1 MMDRSKSYEAWGVF
15 GAFVLG
21 LMLRLIPAKNSI
33 VDGEVLFFGYDS
45 FYHLRRIFFTTENF
59 PTTLWFDSYLNHP
72 MGLDLTWPPLF
83 DQAVAAV
90 AILFGGG
97 VRAVEMTAA
106 LAPPILGAGM
116 ILTVYILAK
125 KLFGT
130 RVAILSA
137 FILAIDPKHI
147 GRTHFG
153 VADHDVLESLL
164 VFSALVL
171 LTYALSERDGRV
183 WFGAAAGAL
192 LAAVAYTW
200 LGAPIYM
207 GAILIYATIQ
217 VALDLRGGDRTQ
229 ETIVPL
235 AATFGTALL
244 LILPF
249 WDEPWLAPSSFGA
262 LGSLAALGFLCLLSR
277 LFAAK
282 KVTWIA
288 FIPAVALSGYASIL
302 LGYVT
307 GAAPKAQIL
316 LSSGLDYFFL
326 GGGAGQR
333 IAEAAPLHRALDFPS
348 LPFLGIAVSLLGL
361 GVAISSAS
369 RPRLPRDRV
378 LFLIYAAF
386 TLVLAI
392 FQVRF
397 LYLFSISGSI
407 LVALL
412 FFWASDRLKAS
423 RRAGPSTTKALSI
436 ALLALLLLPSLVGVG
451 EIGRYRPE
459 VSGDWLETLDWME
472 KNTPAT
478 AGYEAPFRAAEYG
491 ILSWWDYGNWI
502 LYLSERPV
510 VANNFQAGARDAA
523 LFFLSEDEVEAVA
536 IAERRDARYVATDAK
551 MVYSKLPAI
560 AHWADEDPKSYITI
574 YPHRDL
580 VTYDHK
586 KRFLGTILAR
596 LHLLDCSN
604 LGHFRLVFESNNSVG
619 LIFPTKEVKVFERV
633 NGATI
638 SGTTPY
644 EKPMGAILEM
654 TSNQGRWFQYYN
666 SAIPVDG
673 RYEITVPYSTDATTG
688 TRAMGP
694 YMVGPVEDFI
704 GGDFREVE
712 VTEED
717 VLSGRVVEANF

>member
-1 MMDRSKSYEAWGVF
+1 M
-15 GAFVLG
+15 VLG
-21 LMLRLIPAKNSI
+21 LLMRLIPAKNSI
-33 VDGEVLFFGYDS
+33 VDGDVLFFGYDS
-45 FYHLRRIFFTTENF
+45 FYHLRRIFFTAENF

-72 MGLDLTWPPLF
+72 LGLDLTWPPLF

-97 VRAVEMTAA
+97 IRAVEMTAA

-164 VFSALVL
+164 IFSALVL

-217 VALDLRGGDRTQ
+217 VALDLRGGARTQ

-249 WDEPWLAPSSFGA
+249 WDEPWLVPSFFGA
-262 LGSLAALGFLCLLSR
+262 LGSLAALGVLCLLSR
-277 LFAAK
+277 LFAEK

-288 FIPAVALSGYASIL
+288 FIPAVAVSGYAAIL

-326 GGGAGQR
+326 GGAAGQR
-333 IAEAAPLHRALDFPS
+333 IAEAAPLHRTLDFPS
-348 LPFLGIAVSLLGL
+348 LPFLGFAVALLGL
-361 GVAISSAS
+361 GVAISSPS
-369 RPRLPRDRV
+369 RPRLPRDRA

-423 RRAGPSTTKALSI
+423 GRAGPSTTKALSI
-436 ALLALLLLPSLVGVG
+436 ALLALLLLPSFVGVG

-536 IAERRDARYVATDAK
+536 IAEGRDARYVATDAK

-560 AHWADEDPKSYITI
+560 ASWADEDPESYITI
-574 YPHRDL
+574 YTHWDL

-586 KRFLGTILAR
+586 KRFMGTILAR

-619 LIFPTKEVKVFERV
+619 LIFPTREVKVFERV
-633 NGATI
+633 SGATI
-638 SGTTPY
+638 SGTTSY

-654 TSNQGRWFQYYN
+654 TSNQGRRFQYYN

-694 YMVGPVEDFI
+694 YIVGPVEDFV

>member
-1 MMDRSKSYEAWGVF
+1 MDRRKSYGAWGVF
-15 GAFVLG
+15 GAFFLG
-21 LMLRLIPAKNSI
+21 LLLRLIPAKNSI
-33 VDGEVLFFGYDS
+33 VDGDVLFFGYDS

-72 MGLDLTWPPLF
+72 LGFHLTWPPLF

-97 VRAVEMTAA
+97 VRSVEMTAA

-116 ILTVYILAK
+116 IPVVYLLAK

-164 VFSALVL
+164 IFSALIL
-171 LTYALSERDGRV
+171 LTYALSERDGNV

-217 VALDLRGGDRTQ
+217 IALDLRGGARTQ
-229 ETIVPL
+229 ETIAPL

-244 LILPF
+244 LFLPF
-249 WDEPWLAPSSFGA
+249 WDEPWLVPSFFGA
-262 LGSLAALGFLCLLSR
+262 LGSLAALGVLCLLSR

-288 FIPAVALSGYASIL
+288 FIPAVAVSGYAAIL

-326 GGGAGQR
+326 GGAAGQR
-333 IAEAAPLHRALDFPS
+333 IAEAAPLHRALDLPS
-348 LPFLGIAVSLLGL
+348 FPFLGFAISVLAL

-369 RPRLPRDRV
+369 RPRLRRDRT

-412 FFWASDRLKAS
+412 FFWASDRLKGS
-423 RRAGPSTTKALSI
+423 RRAEPSTTKALSI
-436 ALLALLLLPSLVGVG
+436 ALLALLLLPSFVGVG
-451 EIGRYRPE
+451 EIVRYRPQ

-478 AGYEAPFRAAEYG
+478 SGYEAPFRAAEYG

-523 LFFLSEDEVEAVA
+523 LFFLSEDEEDALA
-536 IAERRDARYVATDAK
+536 IAEGRDVRYVVTDAK

-560 AHWADEDPKSYITI
+560 ASWADEDPEGYITI
-574 YPHRDL
+574 CLHQDL

-586 KRFLGTILAR
+586 KRFMGTILAR
-596 LHLLDCSN
+596 LHLLDCSD

-619 LIFPTKEVKVFERV
+619 LIFPTREVKAFERV
-633 NGATI
+633 SGATI

-654 TSNQGRWFQYYN
+654 TSNQGRRFQYYN

-688 TRAMGP
+688 TRGMGP
-694 YMVGPVEDFI
+694 YIVGPVEDSV

-712 VTEED
+712 VTEEEI
-717 VLSGRVVEANF
+717 LSGRVVEANF